1 MYTLLLRANADAGDA
16 RPDAV
21 AVWLKYFDLR
31 LYEHKFPLEKMA
43 ALLKYKTSSDVAKI
57 VDMWTRHYGVD
68 FNRPIDGKLLLDVL
82 FSDDMYHTTT
92 SSYTYEAIR
101 AVVRGGARPYLANGK
116 CILIE
121 IIRQKNHP
129 LRGRNSLREASRDM
143 EVLLQHG
150 ALVNNVTTAGGVCE
164 LQSSILEYLLQS
176 NANGYRK
183 YWLIARIRLLTR
195 VIQHGAFVNSSNA
208 ARAIREYVFADF
220 VSGNIPRARLEFIL
234 KWFRFAG
241 LSVAKFNLHAAEPIT
256 RSSDLWSHDQAVGYD
271 VKAAYVAIEPEPESL
286 QFRCRDVIRHLLM
299 VTQQGR
305 SILSAVDSLPL
316 PSLLQSYLKLGDI
329 PWPYKE

>member
-1 MYTLLLRANADAGDA
+1 MYTLLPRAEADAA
-16 RPDAV
+16 NVKAEQV
-21 AVWLKYFDLR
+21 SVWLKYFDLKLR
-31 LYEHKFPLEKMA
+31 ERKLSLLEIAKVLENKNSCEA
-43 ALLKYKTSSDVAKI
+43 AKI
-57 VDMWTRHYGVD
+57 VDVLTQHYGVD
-68 FNRPIDGKLLLDVL
+68 FNRQVEGEFLLDVA
-82 FSDDMYHTTT
+82 FSDMYCKVN
-92 SSYTYEAIR
+92 YKAII
-101 AVVRGGARPYLANGK
+101 AVVNGGAVPNLVNGD
-116 CILIE
+116 CILVE
-121 IIRQKNHP
+121 IIREKNNP

-150 ALVNNVTTAGGVCE
+150 ALVNKVTMIAGVSV
-164 LQSSILEYLLQS
+164 LRSPIVEYLLQS
-176 NANGYRK
+176 NSDEYRK
-183 YWLIARIRLLTR
+183 YWLITRMRLLTR
-195 VIQHGAFVNSSNA
+195 VIQHGAFVNSLLVA
-208 ARAIREYVFADF
+208 KAIREYVFADF

-316 PSLLQSYLKLGDI
+316 PSLLQSYLKLADI
-329 PWPYKE
+329 S